1 MIQILFSGI
10 IATSIMTLFSYIVSA
25 FSHSQ
30 FREPQLL
37 NQLIKRSTALPFKPG
52 QKNLTGWIIHYAIG
66 IFFVVIFDFIWNYT
80 DFEPSIFTGALLGFI
95 FGFIGITG
103 WKIMFSLNPD
113 PPEINFR
120 NFYLQLLPAHV
131 IFGIGAALPYL
142 L

>member
-10 IATSIMTLFSYIVSA
+10 IATSVMTLFSYIVSA
-25 FSHSQ
+25 LSHSQ

-37 NQLIKRSTALPFKPG
+37 NELLKRSTALPYKPG
-52 QKNLTGWIIHYAIG
+52 QENLTGWTIHYAIG
-66 IFFVVIFDFIWNYT
+66 ILFVAIFDFIWNYT

-103 WKIMFSLNPD
+103 WKVMFSLNPN
-113 PPEINFR
+113 PPAIRFKI
-120 NFYLQLLPAHV
+120 FYLQLLPAHV
-131 IFGIGAALPYL
+131 IFGIGAVLLYL